1 MRARRAILI
10 LAALMALAPTLAQA
24 RVHRRSVGPV
34 ILDLGPLPPAP
45 VAPAP
50 PVPEATT
57 GASSTP
63 TIAEP
68 PQSTEIATEPVS
80 IAPVYP
86 IHAQPLAAL
95 VVAIH
100 THTATVDEDIR
111 VMIAPAQIPAS
122 ANVPALVSHRHPT
135 IGADYAAFTPAI
147 EKQPP
152 APAQPDGQ
160 TLPRLRSLVMWIW
173 RLLFIAGLVALAIFI
188 RRHRASIKIQWP
200 PARGSAPD
208 AGSNAANAPE
218 IDLTRATRATHR
230 TQAPAADSLS
240 LLTGRPPV
248 NEQPPAAPKDLGLIE
263 PGETR
268 PFQTPRGSA

>member
-68 PQSTEIATEPVS
+68 PQSTEIAAEPVS

-95 VVAIH
+95 VMAIH
-100 THTATVDEDIR
+100 THTGTVDEDIR

-122 ANVPALVSHRHPT
+122 AHVPALVSHRHPT
-135 IGADYAAFTPAI
+135 IEADYAAFTPAI

-152 APAQPDGQ
+152 PPVQPAGQ
-160 TLPRLRSLVMWIW
+160 TLPHLRSLVIWIW

-208 AGSNAANAPE
+208 AEAKVANAPE
-218 IDLTRATRATHR
+218 IDVTRALRARHR

-248 NEQPPAAPKDLGLIE
+248 VEQPSAAPKDFGLIE
-263 PGETR
+263 PGEAR
-268 PFQTPRGSA
+268 PLQTPRGSA